1 MGWAPGSRRPEARR
15 GDVGTPGHAERTQS
29 KPSMS
34 VLVAGLGLA
43 REAQWPVAISHWLG
57 SSACETCCFVY
68 SSQPLSFSKSPTSKA
83 QVLVFKGCQNE
94 PNRPGDDSGGR
105 FGQKRHAPKGGVD
118 SPRPAPHCR
127 GVCPEMRPGGGG
139 LRGALSG
146 SDLPAA
152 LSIIQYLRPGPHSG
166 GDEVAA
172 ETNPRVPKNKTAVG
186 DRSGGFQNR
195 L

>member
-1 MGWAPGSRRPEARR
+1 MSRIVPGTIR
-15 GDVGTPGHAERTQS
+15 
-29 KPSMS
+29 
-34 VLVAGLGLA
+34 
-43 REAQWPVAISHWLG
+43 
-57 SSACETCCFVY
+57 
-68 SSQPLSFSKSPTSKA
+68 
-83 QVLVFKGCQNE
+83 
-94 PNRPGDDSGGR
+94 GDDSG
-105 FGQKRHAPKGGVD
+105 KNDTLPKGGD

-127 GVCPEMRPGGGG
+127 GVCPEMMPGGGG